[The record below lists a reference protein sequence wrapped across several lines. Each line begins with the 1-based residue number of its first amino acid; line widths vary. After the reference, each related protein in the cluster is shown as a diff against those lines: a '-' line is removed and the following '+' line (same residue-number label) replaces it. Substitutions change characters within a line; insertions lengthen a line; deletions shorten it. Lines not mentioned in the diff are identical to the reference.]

1 MAGFFW
7 FSIHKTKFFPTF
19 AGSFFGRVASSRR
32 DDTCLT
38 LDKRSAVGGGYK
50 QAAATVL
57 RQAQQPCDSPT
68 NRQQQY
74 NNISR

>member
-19 AGSFFGRVASSRR
+19 AGSFFGRETSSQR

-38 LDKRSAVGGGYK
+38 LDQRSAVGGEHEQTTNKHNK
-50 QAAATVL
+50 Q
-57 RQAQQPCDSPT
+57 Q
-68 NRQQQY
+68 
-74 NNISR
+74 